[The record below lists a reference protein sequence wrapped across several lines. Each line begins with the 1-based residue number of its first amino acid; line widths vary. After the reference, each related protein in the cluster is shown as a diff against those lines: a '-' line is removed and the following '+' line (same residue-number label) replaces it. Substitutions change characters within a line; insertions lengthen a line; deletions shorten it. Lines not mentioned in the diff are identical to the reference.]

1 MEIALDRKEDETVV
15 ESKKHIAGDPET
27 SAFVK
32 VREDAAEKLEGSSH
46 DTVEITAQDGIKL
59 VGHWRF
65 CKNPK
70 RIMIA
75 MHGWRSSW
83 ARDFGLIADS
93 FIIMTAMSCMRNR
106 EARITAGVNIWDL
119 A

>member
-1 MEIALDRKEDETVV
+1 MRKSVKKVLIGGGLAAGTLIAAGAWSYVITRKLVEIALDRKEDETVV

-65 CKNPK
+65 
-70 RIMIA
+70 
-75 MHGWRSSW
+75 
-83 ARDFGLIADS
+83 
-93 FIIMTAMSCMRNR
+93 
-106 EARITAGVNIWDL
+106 
-119 A
+119 